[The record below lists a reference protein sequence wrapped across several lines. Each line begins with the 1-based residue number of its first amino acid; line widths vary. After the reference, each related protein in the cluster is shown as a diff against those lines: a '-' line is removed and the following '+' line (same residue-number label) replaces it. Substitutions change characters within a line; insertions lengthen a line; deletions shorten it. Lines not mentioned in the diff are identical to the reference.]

1 MVQRSPWLHSTL
13 PDSTTYFSL
22 ALLHSIC
29 SHPHPTTVPHTP
41 VVHHHYGSPHQ
52 HHHSGMSFLLKTLSI
67 HFKLLYHT
75 GPNILIFVQVHH
87 HFTPTTTTTTEPG
100 PPRDYFPAPKITGVL
115 EEEGASTLLDLLNQA
130 GLTETLDGKGPF
142 TLFAPSNEVNMSK
155 KDLTYPP
162 LGSRYY

>member
-1 MVQRSPWLHSTL
+1 MFNIFTQLEVIFNIIPQNHPI
-13 PDSTTYFSL
+13 
-22 ALLHSIC
+22 LLR
-29 SHPHPTTVPHTP
+29 
-41 VVHHHYGSPHQ
+41 
-52 HHHSGMSFLLKTLSI
+52 
-67 HFKLLYHT
+67 
-75 GPNILIFVQVHH
+75 FVQVHH

-162 LGSRYY
+162 LGSRY